1 MSEIHFDEAPA
12 LGTREAAY
20 LTAAG
25 LIYTAISAG
34 SKPTPDTFRYW
45 LDCYYQA
52 RKAYEEE
59 DAEPYLTEKDLRP
72 IRDALDALYSLL
84 EISGQ
89 ADAGPDSEPCPE
101 PQQAR
106 EDLAAQGRWKRAL
119 LNRLTVLREGGCTTA
134 QLAETGHIGMDAIL
148 SILEG
153 KKVPLSIYTR
163 LEKAM
168 DAWEAAARDE
178 A

>member
-20 LTAAG
+20 QTAAG

-59 DAEPYLTEKDLRP
+59 GAEPYLTEKDLCP

-89 ADAGPDSEPCPE
+89 ADAGPDAEPGPE
-101 PQQAR
+101 PGPAGR
-106 EDLAAQGRWKRAL
+106 EELAAQGRWKRAL
-119 LNRLTVLREGGCTTA
+119 QTRLTVLREDGCTTA
-134 QLAETGHIGMDAIL
+134 QLAATGHIGMDAIL

-168 DAWEAAARDE
+168 DAWEAAARE
-178 A
+178 K